1 MHRRALLAF
10 ALAAC
15 ATAQTAPP
23 ITPAEAA
30 PQPAP
35 QEPSG
40 PPRRG
45 PMRGGCDGGGGI
57 QVEGQLGTIP
67 VENVRRVVRDGND
80 ALAACFRARLEALPC
95 LAGRVELK
103 LRVGTDGAVRWAVPV
118 ASTMG
123 DHEVER
129 CMIDRARELRFS
141 PPCGGEAEV
150 STSIELDGGPDAR
163 AAVSWPAA
171 RVAAMLRQRRA
182 QLLTCRGSLRGDVH
196 LTAYVARDGSVAAA
210 GSDAANPEALTASEC
225 ALREVRAWRLPS
237 PGSWYARV
245 TFNLP

>member
-23 ITPAEAA
+23 VTPAEAA
-30 PQPAP
+30 PQTAP
-35 QEPSG
+35 PEAPHV
-40 PPRRG
+40 PRRG
-45 PMRGGCDGGGGI
+45 PMQGGCDGGGGI

-103 LRVGTDGAVRWAVPV
+103 LRVGVDGAVRWAVPV

-123 DHEVER
+123 DREVER

-141 PPCGGEAEV
+141 APCGGEAEV
-150 STSIELDGGPDAR
+150 STSIELDGPHQT
-163 AAVSWPAA
+163 AVIAA
-171 RVAAMLRQRRA
+171 RRNGNAIALLRRTQP
-182 QLLTCRGSLRGDVH
+182 LL
-196 LTAYVARDGSVAAA
+196 
-210 GSDAANPEALTASEC
+210 
-225 ALREVRAWRLPS
+225 
-237 PGSWYARV
+237 
-245 TFNLP
+245 